1 MLSPERVLPH
11 FYQSIPGYFSFPD
24 FYSQLAREKPH
35 GHGVE
40 VGSFMGRSA
49 AYLAVEIANRHGL
62 GRLDLV
68 DTFTAGACADEVRR
82 LLRPVDRL
90 GLIGELHAC
99 LSWEGAARYG
109 DATLDY
115 VYIDADH
122 HYEPVCRDIDAWL
135 PKVKPG
141 GVIAGHDFCEYPG
154 FGVIQAVTERF
165 SRFDVWRGIRFD
177 GDGVRTFENTEGLGR
192 YYPTWCAWVL

>member
-1 MLSPERVLPH
+1 MIPH
-11 FYQSIPGYFSFPD
+11 FYQTIPGYFSFPD
-24 FYSQLAREKPH
+24 FYCWLAKESPH

-49 AYLAVEIANRHGL
+49 AYLAVEVSRRGG

-68 DTFTAGACADEVRR
+68 DTFTAGAPADEVRR
-82 LLRPVDRL
+82 LLAPVADV
-90 GLIGELHAC
+90 IGELHAC

-109 DATLDY
+109 NASLDY

-122 HYEPVCRDIDAWL
+122 HYDAVCRDIDAWL
-135 PKVKPG
+135 PKIKPG
-141 GVIAGHDFCEYPG
+141 GLISGHDFCEYPE

-165 SRFDVWRGIRFD
+165 SRIDVWRGERFD
-177 GDGVRTFENTEGLGR
+177 GDGVRVFESPEGLGR
-192 YYPTWCAWVL
+192 YYPSWCVRV